1 MNDVLYDTVMSD
13 DDVFVSATRLL
24 QSDHV
29 DKIIKYRQK
38 EM

>member
-1 MNDVLYDTVMSD
+1 MNDVLCDTVMSD
-13 DDVFVSATRLL
+13 DDESVSVTRLL
-24 QSDHV
+24 QSHYV